1 MKTRDSLLLE
11 NAYELIQIKQFLL
24 SEGYSISE
32 IEQAIVEEKLGDIFN
47 YAKNKAAQFGVAAT
61 LGATAL
67 GFGNSLTNNPD
78 QTQQQRP
85 KISLNSNIA
94 AENPIMLKAFKYI
107 TGKDFQI
114 TGKDFQNEDEKFSEY
129 GPMYVIKN
137 VFSKIGGN
145 GGVDSTIL
153 ANIIK
158 DEISQ
163 NPNSVNTQDISKL
176 DLTVKSILSKA
187 QNLPKQPATGGKFGD
202 PAANKRMLQQLPQ

>member
-47 YAKNKAAQFGVAAT
+47 NAKKMAANVGVAAT

-107 TGKDFQI
+107 TGKDFQ
-114 TGKDFQNEDEKFSEY
+114 NEDEKFSEY

-145 GGVDSTIL
+145 GGVDSTTI
-153 ANIIK
+153 ADIIK
-158 DEISQ
+158 NEISQ
-163 NPNSVNTQDISKL
+163 NPNSVNTDDRSKL
-176 DLTVKSILSKA
+176 DLTVKTILSKT

>member
-1 MKTRDSLLLE
+1 MKTKDSLLLE

-47 YAKNKAAQFGVAAT
+47 NAKKMAANVGVAAT

-78 QTQQQRP
+78 QAQPKQP
-85 KISLNSNIA
+85 KISLNSNVA
-94 AENPIMLKAFKYI
+94 AYNPIMLKAYKYV
-107 TGKDFQI
+107 TGRDFETDKKDP
-114 TGKDFQNEDEKFSEY
+114 KFSEF
-129 GPMYVIKN
+129 GPMYVIQN
-137 VFSKIGGN
+137 VLNKAGGN
-145 GGVDSTIL
+145 GGVDTGTL
-153 ANIIK
+153 VNLIK
-158 DEISQ
+158 NEISQ
-163 NPNSVNTQDISKL
+163 NPNSFKTDDSSKL
-176 DLTVKSILSKA
+176 DGTVKSILSKT

>member
-32 IEQAIVEEKLGDIFN
+32 IEQAIVEEKLGDMFN
-47 YAKNKAAQFGVAAT
+47 NAKKMAANVGVAAT

-78 QTQQQRP
+78 QTQPQRP

-94 AENPIMLKAFKYI
+94 AEDPNMLKAFKYI
-107 TGKDFQI
+107 TGKDFQN
-114 TGKDFQNEDEKFSEY
+114 TDEEFSEFS
-129 GPMYVIKN
+129 PMYVIKN

-187 QNLPKQPATGGKFGD
+187 QNLPKQQATGGKFGD
-202 PAANKRMLQQLPQ
+202 PSAKKRMLQQLPQ

>member
-32 IEQAIVEEKLGDIFN
+32 IEQAITEGKFGDIFN
-47 YAKNKAAQFGVAAT
+47 NAKKKAAQFGVAAT

-78 QTQQQRP
+78 QTQPQRP

-94 AENPIMLKAFKYI
+94 AENPIMLKAFKY
-107 TGKDFQI
+107 I

-145 GGVDSTIL
+145 GGVDSTTI
-153 ANIIK
+153 ADIIK
-158 DEISQ
+158 NEISQ
-163 NPNSVNTQDISKL
+163 NPNSVNTDDRSKL
-176 DLTVKSILSKA
+176 DLTVKTILSKT